1 MAFYSIARENA
12 AYYNALMSNKNKH
25 NDTKYRN
32 QITQGLLPINL
43 AALFMPP
50 IWGPANGIW
59 ITILYYPLWL
69 FADNLFYSA
78 YSNPSP
84 LPIILSII
92 VAVVLAV
99 VTIFFARIS
108 QGYACARALNMGKTK
123 EEYIKKQK
131 VWAVAMGLLALVMI
145 VLATIYNLTIR
156 PSLG

>member
-1 MAFYSIARENA
+1 
-12 AYYNALMSNKNKH
+12 MSKK
-25 NDTKYRN
+25 DEQKEIKYRD
-32 QITQGLLPINL
+32 QMTRDLPPINL

-84 LPIILSII
+84 LSIILSVI
-92 VAVVLAV
+92 VAIVLAV

-108 QGYACARALNMGKTK
+108 QGYACARALDRGKTK
-123 EEYIKKQK
+123 EQYLKRQK
-131 VWAVAMGLLALVMI
+131 IWAIAMGIVAFVMI
-145 VLATIYNLTIR
+145 VAATYYNLVIR
-156 PSLG
+156 PTIG